1 MAGAN
6 LNGPFD
12 QNKCYF
18 VFSNADN
25 RIVDRL
31 LTQTMA
37 ILEFLS
43 QLPPDGSREK
53 SNH

>member
-1 MAGAN
+1 MVLLTKTSAT
-6 LNGPFD
+6 LFPR
-12 QNKCYF
+12 
-18 VFSNADN
+18 NADN

-31 LTQTMA
+31 LIQTMA

-53 SNH
+53 SSY